1 MVGGMETRFQ
11 CRKVAQ
17 SLRQMRSIPLCSK
30 AVFYVFVFDYIH
42 DSAIMKNR
50 FFCEGGDLLWGEGLG
65 EDFDEARE
73 GVAVEV
79 GLRNPNEFRR
89 KCGFGGGFE

>member
-1 MVGGMETRFQ
+1 MVGGMETRFPMTQ
-11 CRKVAQ
+11 SAQ
-17 SLRQMRSIPLCSK
+17 SHRQMRSIPLCSK

-42 DSAIMKNR
+42 NSAIMQNR
-50 FFCEGGDLLWGEGLG
+50 FFVRGDLLWGEGLG

-79 GLRNPNEFRR
+79 GLWNPNEFGR

>member
-1 MVGGMETRFQ
+1 M
-11 CRKVAQ
+11 
-17 SLRQMRSIPLCSK
+17 SLRVNKSTGQRVNGSTSQR
-30 AVFYVFVFDYIH
+30 VFWVRESDGSDLSDESDGVTV
-42 DSAIMKNR
+42 R
-50 FFCEGGDLLWGEGLG
+50 GDLLWGEGLG

-79 GLRNPNEFRR
+79 GLRNPNEVGW